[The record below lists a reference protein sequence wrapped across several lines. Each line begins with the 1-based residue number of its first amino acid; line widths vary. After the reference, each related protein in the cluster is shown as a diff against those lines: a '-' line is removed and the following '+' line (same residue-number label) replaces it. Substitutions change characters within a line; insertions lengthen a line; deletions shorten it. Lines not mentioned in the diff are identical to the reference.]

1 MTIEELSEELA
12 RRVLFLSTR
21 PAEAIRIWRLAQ
33 GPLGQLWA
41 ATGMF
46 AKPEAMERVENL
58 FSETEKLLREYSEL
72 LGQLREALK

>member
-1 MTIEELSEELA
+1 
-12 RRVLFLSTR
+12 
-21 PAEAIRIWRLAQ
+21 
-33 GPLGQLWA
+33 
-41 ATGMF
+41 MF